1 MGRCG
6 RFESARAEYSSHPRL
21 RGSLYTHPS
30 MAFREGGGPPRAQG
44 EHVGRS
50 TAERL
55 SRNAVT
61 VWDLAAA
68 ILPVGLV
75 LLSLLCLVGDSYNP
89 FLYYRF

>member
-1 MGRCG
+1 V
-6 RFESARAEYSSHPRL
+6 EAL
-21 RGSLYTHPS
+21 RG
-30 MAFREGGGPPRAQG
+30 RRG